1 MNFIKINN
9 EDIKNNEL
17 NNNLPLFCFLMF
29 NINDRNE
36 LCTSINQIAYE
47 FKYKLNSK
55 NTNGIQSSI
64 KSELIKMSEKN
75 IISLIPTYNCS
86 SFDDITNN
94 KLFKIKIL
102 NYDKNVNLKN
112 NFTVLTYSEYKKIL
126 DCKDCG
132 SKVYN
137 MINLFLLIKSYE
149 FTDESLCLDSIN
161 NMCHKLKF
169 SKTTFSD
176 LTNIL
181 ISNKIL
187 YAYTLP
193 DNAIKYNIKYAF
205 STKYHS
211 KNEIKNI
218 INSINLKNI

>member
-102 NYDKNVNLKN
+102 NYDKNVSIKN

-149 FTDESLCLDSIN
+149 FTNESLCLDSIN
-161 NMCHKLKF
+161 NMCHKLNRNTAF
-169 SKTTFSD
+169 QHRIP
-176 LTNIL
+176 LRR
-181 ISNKIL
+181 
-187 YAYTLP
+187 YLP
-193 DNAIKYNIKYAF
+193 FYKRSPCEERFGLPKCGELPCLCSRA
-205 STKYHS
+205 S
-211 KNEIKNI
+211 
-218 INSINLKNI
+218 

>member
-1 MNFIKINN
+1 
-9 EDIKNNEL
+9 
-17 NNNLPLFCFLMF
+17 MF
-29 NINDRNE
+29 TINDRNE

-102 NYDKNVNLKN
+102 SYDKNVSL
-112 NFTVLTYSEYKKIL
+112 
-126 DCKDCG
+126 
-132 SKVYN
+132 
-137 MINLFLLIKSYE
+137 INLFLLIKSYE
-149 FTDESLCLDSIN
+149 FTDRSQCLDSIN

-218 INSINLKNI
+218 INSITLKNI

>member
-75 IISLIPTYNCS
+75 IISLWNG
-86 SFDDITNN
+86 
-94 KLFKIKIL
+94 KIRI
-102 NYDKNVNLKN
+102 
-112 NFTVLTYSEYKKIL
+112 F
-126 DCKDCG
+126 
-132 SKVYN
+132 
-137 MINLFLLIKSYE
+137 
-149 FTDESLCLDSIN
+149 
-161 NMCHKLKF
+161 
-169 SKTTFSD
+169 
-176 LTNIL
+176 
-181 ISNKIL
+181 
-187 YAYTLP
+187 
-193 DNAIKYNIKYAF
+193 
-205 STKYHS
+205 
-211 KNEIKNI
+211 
-218 INSINLKNI
+218 